1 LALAISAFFA
11 ICWCYLLVLPVPAW
25 AGLAGTV
32 VNSGGTGT
40 RGR

>member
-1 LALAISAFFA
+1 LALAIRDFFA
-11 ICWCYLLVLPVPAW
+11 ICWCYLLARGFRVS
-25 AGLAGTV
+25 GLAGTV